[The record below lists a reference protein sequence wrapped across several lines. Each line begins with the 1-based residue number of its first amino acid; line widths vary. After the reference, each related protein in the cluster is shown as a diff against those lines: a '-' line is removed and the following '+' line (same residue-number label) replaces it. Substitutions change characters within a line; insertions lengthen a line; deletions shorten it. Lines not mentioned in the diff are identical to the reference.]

1 MEGTRIFKLMKCV
14 IILDQKDWSSL
25 LLSFVVQTS
34 HQGAAVLGI
43 ALISMGEDLGSKMA
57 HRSLE
62 HLLQYCTSAVRSAV
76 PLAIA
81 LLNVSSPDIYPM
93 DILSRLSHD
102 SDAAV
107 AKNAVLALGMIGA
120 GTNNARLAGILRNL
134 SSYYYKDAT
143 MLFLVRM
150 AQGLV
155 YMGKGLMTI
164 NPYHTDRQ
172 LLSGELFGHPF
183 G

>member
-1 MEGTRIFKLMKCV
+1 M
-14 IILDQKDWSSL
+14 
-25 LLSFVVQTS
+25 
-34 HQGAAVLGI
+34 LGI
-43 ALISMGEDLGSKMA
+43 ALISMAEELGSKMA

-102 SDAAV
+102 SDSSV
-107 AKNAVLALGMIGA
+107 ARNAILALGIIGA

-134 SSYYYKDAT
+134 SSYYYKDPT
-143 MLFLVRM
+143 MLFLVRV

-155 YMGKGLMTI
+155 YMGKGLMTL
-164 NPYHTDRQ
+164 NPYHTDGQ
-172 LLSGELFGHPF
+172 LLSGEFALVMEKITSDL
-183 G
+183 